1 MNAKYEIYFI
11 EWSKFSKKQCREVNI
26 VNTSNLVTKKEKQK
40 NGKRH
45 NYILESIAQKL
56 TLK

>member
-1 MNAKYEIYFI
+1 MQNMKYILLNDLNF
-11 EWSKFSKKQCREVNI
+11 KKKQCREVNI

-45 NYILESIAQKL
+45 NYILKSIAQKL

>member
-1 MNAKYEIYFI
+1 MQNMKYILLNDLNFQ
-11 EWSKFSKKQCREVNI
+11 KQCREVNI

-45 NYILESIAQKL
+45 NYILKSIAQKL